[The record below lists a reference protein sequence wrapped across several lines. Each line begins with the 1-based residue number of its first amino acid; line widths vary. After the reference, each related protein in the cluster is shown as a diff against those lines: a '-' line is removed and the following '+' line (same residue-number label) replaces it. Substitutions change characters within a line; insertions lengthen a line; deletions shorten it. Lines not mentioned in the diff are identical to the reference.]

1 MSNPVWILNTNDGHP
16 TRHKIGIC
24 KNTLFIWGINHVSS
38 FLWLWISYCAVC
50 VTLEEDG
57 GERLTNNLSEGKHH
71 LNAMEEFFFWG
82 AMLLPSSSSS
92 WFLGLA
98 SRHHLK
104 KRSITWFKSTH
115 GLCVSMCIE
124 NFRVSTN
131 LLDKTLLLLGM
142 VNIDDLF
149 VNYFAL
155 SNCTHTFKILLH
167 LMH

>member
-1 MSNPVWILNTNDGHP
+1 MTMN
-16 TRHKIGIC
+16 
-24 KNTLFIWGINHVSS
+24 
-38 FLWLWISYCAVC
+38 FLLCSLCYVAGR
-50 VTLEEDG
+50 G

-115 GLCVSMCIE
+115 GLCVLCVSMCIE

-149 VNYFAL
+149 FQKNYFVL
-155 SNCTHTFKILLH
+155 SNCTHTFNILLH
-167 LMH
+167 LMLSLAEFW

>member
-1 MSNPVWILNTNDGHP
+1 MTMN
-16 TRHKIGIC
+16 
-24 KNTLFIWGINHVSS
+24 
-38 FLWLWISYCAVC
+38 FLLCSLCYVAGR
-50 VTLEEDG
+50 G

-124 NFRVSTN
+124 NFRVSPN
-131 LLDKTLLLLGM
+131 LLDKTLLLVGM

-149 VNYFAL
+149 FQKNYFAL

-167 LMH
+167 LKLSLAEF